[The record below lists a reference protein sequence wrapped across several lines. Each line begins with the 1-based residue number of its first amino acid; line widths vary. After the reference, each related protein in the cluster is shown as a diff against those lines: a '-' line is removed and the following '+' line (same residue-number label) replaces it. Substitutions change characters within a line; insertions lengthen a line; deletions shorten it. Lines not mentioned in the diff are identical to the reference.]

1 MFNLWLSLTQPAKL
15 TCKMIIDPIHKI
27 TFIQSII
34 QCETFNTP
42 QILFGLM
49 HDIKVDGK

>member
-1 MFNLWLSLTQPAKL
+1 
-15 TCKMIIDPIHKI
+15 MIIDTIHKI
-27 TFIQSII
+27 MFIQSII

-49 HDIKVDGK
+49 YDINGGWKITET